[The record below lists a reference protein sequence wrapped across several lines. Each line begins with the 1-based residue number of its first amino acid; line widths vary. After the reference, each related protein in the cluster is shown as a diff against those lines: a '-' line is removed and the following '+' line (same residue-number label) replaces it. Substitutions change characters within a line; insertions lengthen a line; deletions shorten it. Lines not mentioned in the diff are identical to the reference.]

1 MAIPKENRQQMIN
14 MMYIILTAMLALN
27 VSAELL
33 NAFSLI
39 NKSLLKSNEAVDI
52 RKKSIYSSFAAKKA
66 KEPGNDKLLH
76 YEGLALK
83 VKDTSEDLQGY
94 IEGLINQLIEEGG
107 GPDEAYGGDMKKRD
121 DVDLSSRFLV
131 EGTERGNVK
140 GGKGYELQA
149 KIEAALTE
157 FIGLVDSADVDRV
170 TGNWPFNFKITDG
183 KVEILPNQA
192 PSASN
197 ERNPIANPS
206 TDWVR
211 ESFHQ
216 IPAIASQTMLT
227 KFLSD
232 VKNIEVDLS
241 TYMFQKVGQSN
252 ELKADEIV
260 FDKFQAK
267 IVAPSSY
274 VMLGEQF
281 EAEIFL
287 AAFNTKTSNVS
298 MTINGAN
305 LPVNSDG
312 VATFRRSATSVGEYP
327 VSGTIN
333 VKNDRTNEVKSYKLP
348 DFKYTVA
355 APFATVS
362 PTKMNVFYIGV
373 DNPIEVSAAGVRGQD
388 MNVSI
393 SGGGG
398 RITGS
403 GGKYNVNV
411 SSAGTA
417 TVNVSAKGKSL
428 TSKEFRVKMIP
439 DPVAKVG
446 GKDGGRMNA
455 AEMRVQNG
463 LSAVLENFDFDAR
476 FTVVS
481 YQVTFVPRRQDP
493 VSAVC
498 NGPYFSTQVKSF
510 QSDMKPGDMVYFE
523 EVRVQGPDG
532 TTRRIPGVVFTLI

>member
-39 NKSLLKSNEAVDI
+39 NKSLMKSNEAVDL
-52 RKKSIYSSFAAKKA
+52 RKKSIYSNFASMKA
-66 KEPGNDKLLH
+66 KEPGNEKLIH
-76 YEGLALK
+76 YEGKALQ
-83 VKDTSEDLQGY
+83 VKSVSEDVQNY
-94 IEGLINQLIEEGG
+94 IEGLISELIEEGG
-107 GPDEAYGGDMKKRD
+107 GPDEAFGGDMKKRD

-140 GGKGYELQA
+140 GGKGYELQD
-149 KIEAALTE
+149 KIESALTQ
-157 FIGLVDSADVDRV
+157 FIALADTQDVDGI
-170 TGNWPFNFKITDG
+170 TGNWPFNFTIEGGQVTL
-183 KVEILPNQA
+183 LPNQA

-206 TDWVR
+206 NDWVR

-232 VKNIEVDLS
+232 IKNIESDLS
-241 TYMFQKVGQSN
+241 TYMLQKAGQAN
-252 ELKADEIV
+252 ELEEDEIV

-274 VMLGEQF
+274 VMLGETF

-298 MTINGAN
+298 MSINGAA

-312 VATFRRSATSVGEYP
+312 VGIFKRTASQVGEFP

-393 SGGGG
+393 TGAGGAL
-398 RITGS
+398 TGS
-403 GGKYNVNV
+403 GGSYNVKV
-411 SSAGTA
+411 ASAGTA
-417 TVNVSAKGKSL
+417 TVNVSAKGKLL
-428 TSKEFRVKMIP
+428 TSKQFRVRMIP

-476 FTVVS
+476 FQVVS
-481 YQVTFVPRRQDP
+481 YQVTYVPRRQDP

-498 NGPYFSTQVKSF
+498 QGAYFNSQVQAF
-510 QSDMKPGDMVYFE
+510 QKDMKPGDMVYFE
-523 EVRVQGPDG
+523 EIRVKGPDG

>member
-1 MAIPKENRQQMIN
+1 MGIPKNNRQQMIN

-66 KEPGNDKLLH
+66 KEPGNEKLIE
-76 YEGLALK
+76 YEGRAIQ
-83 VKDTSEDLQGY
+83 VKGLSEDLQNY

-107 GPDEAYGGDMKKRD
+107 GPEEEYGGDMKKRD

-140 GGKGYELQA
+140 GGKGYELQS
-149 KIEAALTE
+149 KIENALTQ
-157 FIGLVDSADVDRV
+157 FLALTDSGDVNDV
-170 TGNWPFNFKITDG
+170 TKNWPFNFTIEGG
-183 KVEILPNQA
+183 KVKLLPNQA

-206 TDWVR
+206 NDWVR

-232 VKNIEVDLS
+232 VKNIESDLS

-252 ELKADEIV
+252 ELKEDEII

-274 VMLGEQF
+274 VMLGETF

-287 AAFNTKTSNVS
+287 AAFNTRTSNVS
-298 MTINGAN
+298 MSVNGAG

-312 VATFRRSATSVGEYP
+312 VGTFKRTATTVGEFP

-373 DNPIEVSAAGVRGQD
+373 DNPVEVSAAGVRGQD

-398 RITGS
+398 NITGT
-403 GGKYNVNV
+403 GGKYNVRV
-411 SSAGTA
+411 SSSGTA

-476 FTVVS
+476 FSVVS

-498 NGPYFSTQVKSF
+498 NGAYFTSQVQGF
-510 QSDMKPGDMVYFE
+510 QKDMKPGDMVYFE
-523 EVRVQGPDG
+523 EIRVKGPDG
-532 TTRRIPGVVFTLI
+532 TTRRIPGIVFTLI